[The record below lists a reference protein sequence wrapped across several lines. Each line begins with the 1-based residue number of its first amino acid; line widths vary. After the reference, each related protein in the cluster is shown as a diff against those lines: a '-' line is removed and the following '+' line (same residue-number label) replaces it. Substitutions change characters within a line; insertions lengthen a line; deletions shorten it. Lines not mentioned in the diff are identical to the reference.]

1 MPNTYTQ
8 IHIHL
13 VFAVRFR
20 QALITKEYKT
30 DLYKYMTGII
40 QHYEHKVLAI
50 NGVPDHIHILI
61 GQRPTQAL
69 SELVQKVKANSS
81 KWINEQR
88 FVPGRFEWQSG
99 FGAFSYSKSQVETVI
114 NYIRNQEEH
123 HKHVRFLDE
132 YQSFL
137 NDFEID
143 YDGQYIFTELE

>member
-8 IHIHL
+8 IHVQL

-20 QALITKEYKT
+20 QALITKEYKS
-30 DLYKYMTGII
+30 DLFKYMTGII

>member
-8 IHIHL
+8 IHVQL

-20 QALITKEYKT
+20 QALITKEYKS
-30 DLYKYMTGII
+30 DLFKYMTGII

-50 NGVPDHIHILI
+50 NGVPDHVHILI

-132 YQSFL
+132 YQAFL

>member
-8 IHIHL
+8 IHVQM

-123 HKHVRFLDE
+123 HRHVRFLDE

>member
-8 IHIHL
+8 IHVQL

-30 DLYKYMTGII
+30 TLYKYMTGII

-81 KWINEQR
+81 KWINEQW